1 MQDFFEYLNKSVD
14 INDEAKSF
22 ISSVIKIRKFKKGD
36 VLITQGQSEV
46 LNNYFVFSGCL
57 RSYVID
63 KDGTDHT
70 VQFAIKDWWIS
81 DYMAYYGKGEAI
93 LSVDCLTDC
102 IVLQTDISSI
112 EKVFERFPHI
122 ETFHRK
128 NLEKSFVRLNK
139 RILNQLQLNAR
150 DRYLNFI
157 DDFPKMESVA
167 KNFHIA
173 SYLGITKQSLS
184 RIRSQK

>member
-1 MQDFFEYLNKSVD
+1 
-14 INDEAKSF
+14 
-22 ISSVIKIRKFKKGD
+22 
-36 VLITQGQSEV
+36 
-46 LNNYFVFSGCL
+46 
-57 RSYVID
+57 
-63 KDGTDHT
+63 

-112 EKVFERFPHI
+112 EKVFKRFPQI

-128 NLEKSFVRLNK
+128 NLEKSFVRINK
-139 RILNQLQLNAR
+139 RIVNQLQLNAR